1 MSDQKGGGG
10 NSEHDGGERKEQ
22 RQRPVR
28 DYWLTIGLGGLLTAL
43 IAGMGSVVVAVVA
56 GHPLAVGGI
65 SVQRQP
71 AATSS
76 QSVATPS
83 EAPATAAPTNL
94 LSVPSAYVGTWRGS
108 AHASGPPADF
118 AVIVTI
124 QGGQLGSVV
133 GTVDRPSLGCRLSL
147 RLDKATNQSITLAET
162 SDPGGA
168 YAFCRAGGQT
178 MASPDRS
185 KVVVALSGSAL
196 DWRDFEN
203 GDIAGTAPAGTAT
216 LTKSA

>member
-1 MSDQKGGGG
+1 MSDQKDGGG

-28 DYWLTIGLGGLLTAL
+28 DYWLTIGLGGLLPAL
-43 IAGMGSVVVAVVA
+43 TAGMGSVVVAVVA

-94 LSVPSAYVGTWRGS
+94 LSGPTAYVGTWRGS

-124 QGGQLGSVV
+124 QGGQVGSIV
-133 GTVDRPSLGCRLSL
+133 GTVDRPSLSCRLSL
-147 RLDKATNQSITLAET
+147 RLDKATNQLITLSET
-162 SDPGGA
+162 TDPANDNTVCRSGA
-168 YAFCRAGGQT
+168 LLIANR
-178 MASPDRS
+178 DRS
-185 KVVVALSGSAL
+185 KVVVVLSGNSL

-203 GDIAGTAPAGTAT
+203 GDVNGTAPTATAT